1 MIQSKR
7 LLAAG
12 LVAAMGLTA
21 AACGGDEETPAATEA
36 PETAETAEAT
46 GETTEA
52 TEAPADTTAATE
64 APADTTAATE
74 APADTT
80 AGGET
85 EAATVGLLFDL
96 TGRGDKSFND
106 SAAAGLDKA
115 ADELGIVPSESAPSG
130 DDDRA
135 PRLQLFVDDGQD
147 LIIGVGFLWAN
158 AVAAGAAQNPDTNF
172 AIVDSVVESFD
183 NATPDDSSD
192 DVPLDNVASLVFA
205 EEQGSFLVGAAAALT
220 SQSGTIGFVGG
231 VEFDL
236 IKKFEAGYRAG
247 ALAVNPDI
255 EIIAEYVSQPP
266 DFTGFTDTAKG
277 KEIASQMYA
286 AGADV
291 VYHAA
296 GQTGN
301 GVFEAASEAG
311 EPGEVWAIGV
321 DSDQYLSAAPEV
333 QPYILTSMLKRVDVS
348 VFETIKAQSEGS
360 FEAGVQVFDLER
372 DGVGY
377 STSGDFLSAETI
389 AALEDYKAQIIAGD
403 IEVPTDPTE
412 VGG

>member
-1 MIQSKR
+1 MINSKR
-7 LLAAG
+7 VLAAG

-21 AACGGDEETPAATEA
+21 AACGDDEEASTATTAAPEATEA
-36 PETAETAEAT
+36 PDATEAP
-46 GETTEA
+46 EA
-52 TEAPADTTAATE
+52 TEAPAATTAAPEGTE
-64 APADTTAATE
+64 APA
-74 APADTT
+74 TT
-80 AGGET
+80 AGGEAPAEGT
-85 EAATVGLLFDL
+85 TVGLLFDL

-106 SAAAGLDKA
+106 SAAAGLDQA
-115 ADELGIVPSESAPSG
+115 TADFGIVPSESAPSG

-135 PRLQLFVDDGQD
+135 PRLQLFVDDGQQ

-158 AVAAGAAQNPDTNF
+158 AIAAGAAQNPDTHF
-172 AIVDSVVESFD
+172 AIVDSVVSSYD

-220 SQSGTIGFVGG
+220 STTGKIGFVGG

-236 IKKFEAGYRAG
+236 IKKFEAGYIAG
-247 ALAVNPDI
+247 AKAVNPDI
-255 EIIAEYVSQPP
+255 EIISAYVSQPP

-277 KEIASQMYA
+277 KEIAAQMYA
-286 AGADV
+286 DGADV

-311 EPGEVWAIGV
+311 EPGSVWAIGV
-321 DSDQYLSAAPEV
+321 DSDQYLTAAPEV

-348 VFETIKAQSEGS
+348 VYETIKAETEGA
-360 FEAGVQVFDLER
+360 FAAGVQVFDLSR

-389 AALEDYKAQIIAGD
+389 AALEEFKAQIVAGD
-403 IEVPTDPTE
+403 IVVPTDPADA
-412 VGG
+412 

>member
-1 MIQSKR
+1 MFNSKR

-12 LVAAMGLTA
+12 LVAALSLTA
-21 AACGGDEETPAATEA
+21 AACGDDEEETGAATATDTGEA
-36 PETAETAEAT
+36 TATAETATAETAT
-46 GETTEA
+46 ADTTA
-52 TEAPADTTAATE
+52 TTAATE
-64 APADTTAATE
+64 DTTATTEATADTTASGE
-74 APADTT
+74 AS
-80 AGGET
+80 
-85 EAATVGLLFDL
+85 TVGLLFDL

-106 SAAAGLDKA
+106 SAAAGLDQA
-115 ADELGIVPSESAPSG
+115 AEELGIVPSESAPSG

-147 LIIGVGFLWAN
+147 LIIGVGFLWAG
-158 AVAAGAAQNPDTNF
+158 AVGAGAAANPDTNF
-172 AIVDSVVESFD
+172 AIVDSVLESYD

-205 EEQGSFLVGAAAALT
+205 EEQGSFLIGAAAALT

-255 EIIAEYVSQPP
+255 QIIAQYVSQPP

-277 KEIASQMYA
+277 KEIAAQMYA
-286 AGADV
+286 EGADV

-311 EPGEVWAIGV
+311 EPGSVWAIGV

-377 STSGDFLSAETI
+377 ATSGDFLSADTI
-389 AALEDYKAQIIAGD
+389 AALEDFKAQIIAGD
-403 IEVPTDPTE
+403 ITVPTDPTE

>member
-1 MIQSKR
+1 MFKSKR

-12 LVAAMGLTA
+12 LVASLSLAA
-21 AACGGDEETPAATEA
+21 AACGDDEESSSAATEAPESSEATEAPAATEA
-36 PETAETAEAT
+36 PEATEAPAATTAAP
-46 GETTEA
+46 EA
-52 TEAPADTTAATE
+52 TEAPGTTAA
-64 APADTTAATE
+64 
-74 APADTT
+74 
-80 AGGET
+80 GGE
-85 EAATVGLLFDL
+85 ASTVGLLFDL

-115 ADELGIVPSESAPSG
+115 AAEFGIVPSESAPSG

-158 AVAAGAAQNPDTNF
+158 AIAAGAAQNPDTHF
-172 AIVDSVVESFD
+172 AIVDSVVSSYD
-183 NATPDDSSD
+183 NATPDDTTD
-192 DVPLDNVASLVFA
+192 DVPLENVASLVFA

-220 SQSGTIGFVGG
+220 STTGKIGFVGG

-236 IKKFEAGYRAG
+236 IKKFEAGYIAG
-247 ALAVNPDI
+247 AKAVNPDI
-255 EIIAEYVSQPP
+255 EILSEYVSQPP
-266 DFTGFTDTAKG
+266 DFGGFTDTAKG
-277 KEIASQMYA
+277 KEIAAAMYA
-286 AGADV
+286 DGADV

-311 EPGEVWAIGV
+311 EPGSVWAIGV
-321 DSDQYLSAAPEV
+321 DSDQYLTASPAV

-348 VFETIKAQSEGS
+348 VFETIKAETEGA
-360 FEAGVQVFDLER
+360 FAPGVNVFDLSV

-377 STSGDFLSAETI
+377 ATSGDFLSAETI
-389 AALEDYKAQIIAGD
+389 AALEDFKAQIIAGD
-403 IEVPTDPTE
+403 IVVPSDPADA
-412 VGG
+412 